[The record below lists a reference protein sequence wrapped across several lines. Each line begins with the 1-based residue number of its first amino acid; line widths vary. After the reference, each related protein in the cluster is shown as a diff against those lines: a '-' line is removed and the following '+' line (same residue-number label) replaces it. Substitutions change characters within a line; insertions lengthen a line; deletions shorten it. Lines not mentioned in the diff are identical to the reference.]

1 LSGSLHLSTFCV
13 KTIGIISGFE
23 VRWKKNIIGIAS
35 LLSISKSCVYALVK
49 AHPAEVPKHLDDVES
64 RAAFVDRYR
73 IEPTGNDRIR
83 LSPRERRR

>member
-1 LSGSLHLSTFCV
+1 
-13 KTIGIISGFE
+13 
-23 VRWKKNIIGIAS
+23 